1 MGILNPFPPPENSPV
16 FNLWLVALLS
26 LASTTL
32 NFGGSFN
39 KTVKSPA
46 PPTAP
51 AVTRTAPAQPI
62 ASQSIPSQPTGTQPT
77 VKVSYTYYPIVGA
90 TMEALRSQMSQKG
103 PTDRLSGE
111 HFDANTDWTVQWN
124 YRFVR
129 HGGLCSIGVAHT
141 DVTITFT
148 LPKWKVPV
156 KVDRS
161 LVREWNRY
169 MGSLQI
175 HEDGHRDH
183 GIAAGGDVL
192 QALRLL
198 PAYSSCQ
205 QLADAANSAA
215 RAAIKYY
222 NKKDIEYDAMT
233 QHGSTQG
240 AVFPPATTV
249 SQQRGFRG

>member
-1 MGILNPFPPPENSPV
+1 V
-16 FNLWLVALLS
+16 FNIWLVALLS

-32 NFGGSFN
+32 NLGGSFN
-39 KTVKSPA
+39 KTVKSPPQPAYPTRSA
-46 PPTAP
+46 PT
-51 AVTRTAPAQPI
+51 QPI
-62 ASQSIPSQPTGTQPT
+62 ASQSIPSQPT
-77 VKVSYTYYPIVGA
+77 VKVSYTYYPIVGT

-103 PTDRLSGE
+103 PTDRLTGE

-129 HGGLCSIGVAHT
+129 NGGLCSIGVAHT

-183 GIAAGGDVL
+183 GIGAGSDVL
-192 QALRLL
+192 QALRSL

-205 QLADAANSAA
+205 QLATAANSAA
-215 RAAIKYY
+215 KAVIRHY
-222 NKKDIEYDAMT
+222 NQKDIEYDAMT

-240 AVFPPATTV
+240 AIFPPATTV